1 MVRIIVTRTN
11 LDHQEVLLDLSV
23 VREAAHGVDGLVS
36 EVVLSAGVVFNQLE
50 NNNFILLL

>member
-1 MVRIIVTRTN
+1 MTRTD